1 MSVQYV
7 IHYGWQLKMLFSVA
21 TSIPYF
27 NKTPSWQT
35 GEKMYFL
42 KDKRAS
48 ITNCSQNALLTDDLK
63 KIKFDIMM

>member
-48 ITNCSQNALLTDDLK
+48 ITNCSQNAVLC
-63 KIKFDIMM
+63 